1 MTASSPRASSPT
13 YACPVDAPVEVLG
26 GKWKLPLLFYLLQR
40 PRRTGELRR
49 LLPGVSQKM
58 LTQQLRELEADGVV
72 TRTIF
77 EQVPPKVVYDVAE
90 SERERLQEVLD
101 ALCRWGLYWCEKT
114 GARVL
119 ALER

>member
-1 MTASSPRASSPT
+1 MTAPPPT

-49 LLPGVSQKM
+49 LLPGISQKM
-58 LTQQLRELEADGVV
+58 LTQQLRELEADGVI
-72 TRTIF
+72 TRTTF
-77 EQVPPKVVYDVAE
+77 DQVPPKVVYDVAE
-90 SERERLQEVLD
+90 VERERLQELLD
-101 ALCRWGLYWCEKT
+101 ALCRWGLYWCERT

-119 ALER
+119 ALEG